1 MGKFQG
7 FPRDLPRF
15 LEDLAANNSKA
26 WFDRHRDRYEAA
38 YLAPAKAFVSAIAP
52 KLRRLSQ
59 DIRAEPRVNGAIM
72 RINRDTRFSKDK
84 TPYKTA
90 LYIHFLEGAAETKN
104 DPAGLLMVAADR
116 LVLGVGA
123 WGFTKDRLAA
133 WRAALVDTRQGPALR
148 RAIAKAEKAGFTDL
162 GGAHYK
168 TVPGGFDADH
178 PSAELLKFNGFFL
191 SRSERLPKALHGP
204 EFVDHAMDAYRA
216 CRPVWKWLVDV
227 PGRQTLASSPRVD
240 TGRDAHAGALSP

>member
-1 MGKFQG
+1 MSDFDG

-15 LEDLAANNSKA
+15 LKDLAANNKKP
-26 WFDRHRDRYEAA
+26 WFDRNRARYEAV
-38 YLAPAKAFVSAIAP
+38 YLEPAKAFVAAMAP
-52 KLRRLSQ
+52 KLRRLSK

-104 DPAGLLMVAADR
+104 DPAGLLMVGADK

-123 WGFTKDRLAA
+123 WGFTKDRLEA
-133 WRAALVDTRQGPALR
+133 WRRALVDPKRGPALR
-148 RAIAKAEKAGFTDL
+148 RAMAKAEKAGFTDL

-168 TVPGGFDADH
+168 TVPKGFDPDH
-178 PSAELLKFNGFFL
+178 ANAELLRFNGFFL
-191 SRSERLPKALHGP
+191 SRSERLPKALYGP
-204 EFVDHAMDAYRA
+204 EFVDHAMDAYRT

-227 PGRQTLASSPRVD
+227 LGDKP
-240 TGRDAHAGALSP
+240 